1 MLLSDVGVIRAEEFA
16 EVLPGLPLIH
26 FCPVLFGSSYS
37 ACFTKVGSH
46 FLFDEGCLS
55 GGGVKGFPNGVKIE

>member
-1 MLLSDVGVIRAEEFA
+1 MFLSEFGVIRAEEFA

-26 FCPVLFGSSYS
+26 LCPVLFGASYS
-37 ACFTKVGSH
+37 LFSKVGSH